1 MEDYSKKYQP
11 EKLGLYDRFFNRYRR
26 IPIQDGSETWT
37 KRYCNYWSEWF
48 VPYNRDFIVYEIVD
62 RLTGSVKI
70 EKEYLN

>member
-26 IPIQDGSETWT
+26 IPIEKGSENWR
-37 KRYCNYWSEWF
+37 KRHSYYWCEWF
-48 VPYNRDFIVYEIVD
+48 TKYARDFIVYEIVD

-70 EKEYLN
+70 EKVYLN

>member
-26 IPIQDGSETWT
+26 IPTQEGTELWQRSYTRAWATYTTE
-37 KRYCNYWSEWF
+37 YS
-48 VPYNRDFIVYEIVD
+48 RDFIVYEIVD